1 MENEKILATVG
12 GVNITDAEVDAF
24 IESLPKEQKAY
35 AAIPQ
40 FRQQCVEQLVS
51 VQLYALM
58 AEEEKL
64 DETEEF
70 KKIIAGARKEI
81 LANMAMKKTFEGL
94 DVTEE
99 ECRDFYEKNPQHFSK
114 GESVKAKHILV
125 PEEAKALEL
134 LEAITAG
141 EMSFEDA
148 AKTCSTCP
156 SGAQGGDLGAFTRGQ
171 MVPEFDAA
179 AFTAEIDHIVG
190 PVKTQF
196 GYHLIKVYEKTEA
209 AKTPYEQVA
218 EMIKS
223 NLMMQKQNEAYMA
236 KAAELKAKYMA

>member
-24 IESLPKEQKAY
+24 IESLPQEQKVY

-40 FRQQCVEQLVS
+40 FRQQCLEQLIS

-58 AEEEKL
+58 AEEEKM

-70 KKIIAGARKEI
+70 ERIIAGARKEI
-81 LANMAMKKTFEGL
+81 LANMAMKKVLGGIE
-94 DVTEE
+94 VTDE
-99 ECRDFYEKNPQHFSK
+99 ECRDFYEKNPQHFNK
-114 GESVKAKHILV
+114 GESVRAKHILV
-125 PEEAKALEL
+125 ETEEKSLEL

-156 SGAQGGDLGAFTRGQ
+156 SGQQGGDLGNFTRGQ

-179 AFTAEIDHIVG
+179 AFTAEVGHIVG

-196 GYHLIKVYEKTEA
+196 GYHLIRVEEKNESA
-209 AKTPYEQVA
+209 ATPYEQVA

-223 NLMMQKQNEAYMA
+223 NLTMQKQNELYMA
-236 KAAELKAKYMA
+236 KTAELKAKYMA